1 MILEGAT
8 VNENIIKEDDDE
20 MAEVLSEDA
29 VHSRLERGWC
39 IAKTKRYYLELVMA
53 VVSSESH
60 FRNIGA
66 MHSYLMVTL

>member
-1 MILEGAT
+1 MSLKGIAIYKN
-8 VNENIIKEDDDE
+8 VVKEDDDE

-39 IAKTKRYYLELVMA
+39 IVKTKRYYLELVMA
-53 VVSSESH
+53 VVSSEIH